1 MIYNYRSLVLGV
13 YLLLNI
19 CFNSYCSSIIGN
31 NQTIKTNTSES
42 IQTYLPTTK
51 DSQTKYPTQDSQQNC
66 IKSFIKENID
76 FIFHKVFCKKYST
89 EETKTYNT
97 RNIKRW
103 YNLYRNNYNDIYM
116 RKYRFLDFLYRYLNI
131 IHIEQ
136 NEMEITREIHFLTS
150 LIFQAFLY
158 RGLGG
163 IKPFSS
169 KYNFIGCDWYF
180 GVGNVPYV
188 GGFLTLAFVCKPTFM
203 LKYLPTFLQD
213 KVTIHIIDFKP
224 LYYILSF
231 LFYKYYDGFVYFTK
245 DFKDEI
251 NINCLY
257 DSLFKTV
264 KNHHMWRMYPRACKR
279 YQFGFIS
286 LEIKICAFMQA
297 SINILGFFTV
307 FLLNCCSILLLLLG
321 IWENK
326 NYLDDKDVFK
336 RNKHYANIMDD
347 MFKYKL
353 LQL

>member
-19 CFNSYCSSIIGN
+19 CFNSYCSSPIDT
-31 NQTIKTNTSES
+31 NQTNIHTTS
-42 IQTYLPTTK
+42 
-51 DSQTKYPTQDSQQNC
+51 PTQTTPPTQYSQQNC

-76 FIFHKVFCKKYST
+76 FILHKVFCKKHSP
-89 EETKTYNT
+89 EGIKIYNI

-103 YNLYRNNYNDIYM
+103 YDLYLNHYDDIYI

-131 IHIEQ
+131 IHMGQ
-136 NEMEITREIHFLTS
+136 DEMIITREIHTLTS
-150 LIFQAFLY
+150 FIFQAFLY

-163 IKPFSS
+163 TKQFSS

-180 GVGNVPYV
+180 GIGNVPYV
-188 GGFLTLAFVCKPTFM
+188 GGFLTLAFVCKPTFIF
-203 LKYLPTFLQD
+203 KYLPPFLHD

-231 LFYKYYDGFVYFTK
+231 LFYKYYDGFVYYTK
-245 DFKDEI
+245 DFKDTIIKDFKGKI

-257 DSLFKTV
+257 GSLFRTV
-264 KNHHMWRMYPRACKR
+264 KNYHMWRMYPIVCELYTR
-279 YQFGFIS
+279 GFIS

-297 SINILGFFTV
+297 SINILGFSTL
-307 FLLNCCSILLLLLG
+307 FLQNCYNILLLLLG

-326 NYLDDKDVFK
+326 KYLDDKDVFE
-336 RNKHYANIMDD
+336 RNKHYADIMDD
-347 MFKYKL
+347 MFKYGQ